1 MNKNLIN
8 TLPDRKEKSLFTLV
22 ENRSSYSFDVCELN
36 LFETHQT
43 AHNVDLMF
51 NDFVLTSM
59 LSGRKI
65 MKLDSTPAFEYLP
78 GESVILPPGEHMHID
93 FPDAEMDTPTRCIAL
108 TISQD
113 VIKNT
118 VNRLAEYHP
127 KADGWGEWEI
137 NLASLHLNNTQ
148 ELADTID
155 RIIKITKSEQGKVKD
170 IMVQLTLQEM
180 LIRLMQTQ
188 ARSLFESS
196 HSLWS
201 NQNPLAAAIQ
211 YMKQNLRGK
220 ISLDEVAKIACMSRT
235 SFFQKFKETMG
246 ETPSQYI
253 LKERIKLAQR
263 DLESSDKNI
272 TEVCF
277 SSGFENLSHFIR
289 AFKQEV
295 GCTPKSYQQNN

>member
-1 MNKNLIN
+1 MMN
-8 TLPDRKEKSLFTLV
+8 DG
-22 ENRSSYSFDVCELN
+22 
-36 LFETHQT
+36 
-43 AHNVDLMF
+43 
-51 NDFVLTSM
+51 
-59 LSGRKI
+59 SG
-65 MKLDSTPAFEYLP
+65 
-78 GESVILPPGEHMHID
+78 
-93 FPDAEMDTPTRCIAL
+93 
-108 TISQD
+108 
-113 VIKNT
+113 
-118 VNRLAEYHP
+118 
-127 KADGWGEWEI
+127 
-137 NLASLHLNNTQ
+137 
-148 ELADTID
+148 
-155 RIIKITKSEQGKVKD
+155 
-170 IMVQLTLQEM
+170 
-180 LIRLMQTQ
+180 
-188 ARSLFESS
+188 
-196 HSLWS
+196 
-201 NQNPLAAAIQ
+201 Q